1 MAFDFSLFSPDKSTP
16 IPMHYQIR
24 KFIQDNI
31 ENGKLVADECLPP
44 ELELAKIFN
53 VSRSTVRQAINDLV
67 VKDVLYRRK
76 GKGTFVKPEKTVSTF
91 FQKLNSFNEE
101 MMLKGKVPST
111 RQLSFEVI
119 SAIPAINSAL
129 GIDKNEPLIY
139 LERLRFVDNQ
149 PNVYMESYL
158 PYSLFQGMEFEDMND
173 RSMYSVMSE
182 RFGVSVDRVLRHIEV
197 ANATRKTAQ
206 MLSVKNGAAIFLV
219 TFTGFAFDGSVPVE
233 YSISRY
239 RGDVNRFIV
248 ELSK

>member
-1 MAFDFSLFSPDKSTP
+1 MAFDFSSFTPDKSTP

-31 ENGKLVADECLPP
+31 ENGKLAADECLPP
-44 ELELAKIFN
+44 ELELASTFN

-67 VKDVLYRRK
+67 VKEVLYRRR
-76 GKGTFVKPEKTVSTF
+76 GKGTFVKQEKTVSTF

-101 MMLKGKVPST
+101 MMLKGKMPST
-111 RQLSFEVI
+111 KQISLEVI
-119 SAIPAINSAL
+119 EPIPSVNAAL

-158 PYSLFQGMEFEDMND
+158 PYSIFQGMEFEDMND
-173 RSMYSVMSE
+173 RSMYSVMNE
-182 RFGVSVDRVLRHIEV
+182 KFGVSVDRVLRHIEV
-197 ANATRKTAQ
+197 ANATKKIAQ

-219 TFTGFAFDGSVPVE
+219 SFTGYAFDGSVPVE
-233 YSISRY
+233 YSVSRY
-239 RGDVNRFIV
+239 RGDVNRFVV